1 MKSASLKRVSV
12 FVIFLSFGL
21 FFLSTGCR
29 KKKDTIANVY
39 VYDSNNASVSG
50 ASVRLYGTSTTNPG
64 KPPVIDYSTTT
75 DASGLASFNLN
86 DMYQLGQ
93 SGVAVLNIAVTKET
107 LSGTGIIKCDQEKT
121 SEVAVF
127 IN

>member
-1 MKSASLKRVSV
+1 
-12 FVIFLSFGL
+12 
-21 FFLSTGCR
+21 
-29 KKKDTIANVY
+29 
-39 VYDSNNASVSG
+39 VYDSNNSAVSG
-50 ASVRLYGTSTTNPG
+50 ASVRLYGTSTMTPG
-64 KPPVIDYSTTT
+64 KAPVIDYSTTS
-75 DASGLASFNLN
+75 DASGLATFNLN

-127 IN
+127 VN

>member
-1 MKSASLKRVSV
+1 MKNTKIQSLSV
-12 FVIFLSFGL
+12 FALVLSIGF

-29 KKKDTIANVY
+29 KKKDTIANIY

-50 ASVRLYGTSTTNPG
+50 ASVRLYGTSTMNPG
-64 KPPVIDYSTTT
+64 KPPVVDMTTTT
-75 DASGLASFNLN
+75 DASGMASFNLN
-86 DMYQLGQ
+86 DIYQLGQ
-93 SGVAVLNIAVTKET
+93 SGVAVLNIAATKET

-127 IN
+127 VN